1 MDISDTKTASLPFE
15 TLSKSE
21 KLLFSQFRKKINL
34 DASRAQVKKLEYNL
48 CDPSYGLNVLKSACA
63 DAVSLGIGG
72 VCVLPAFVKQCASFL
87 GAQTSRKSRLIA
99 CVGYP
104 AGGDVTAI
112 KVKAAKRAVKD
123 GADELEV
130 TVPVAHIRDGN
141 FAYVKREFKKLRSAS
156 KKIALRVDVGNSLLT
171 KQEIVKVCAIA
182 ADCGVNSVKVSSGT
196 LSGVNDMEIF
206 ADVKSAVK
214 DKCNIKAEGVAT
226 VLEMS
231 GAIDMGA
238 GTLGSKN
245 AADVARTILAAVEAE
260 V

>member
-123 GADELEV
+123 GADEQEV

-141 FAYVKREFKKLRSAS
+141 FAYVN
-156 KKIALRVDVGNSLLT
+156 VGNSLLT